1 MTLQMPNITIIA
13 DTSCL
18 IALSKIEAIELLKEL
33 YEEVYITEEIAL
45 EFGESIPKWV
55 RVETVKNKR
64 YQQLL
69 ELYLDLGEASAI
81 ALALEKVDVL
91 LILDD
96 LKGRKEAEKLGF
108 KITGTLGILYKAKK
122 VGLIHELKS
131 YIEKLKAVGFRL
143 SPKIEEDILR
153 KSNEI

>member
-1 MTLQMPNITIIA
+1 MPDIVVIA

-33 YEEVYITEEIAL
+33 YEEIYITEEIAV
-45 EFGESIPKWV
+45 EFGEVIPEWIN
-55 RVETVKNKR
+55 VENVKNKK

-69 ELYLDLGEASAI
+69 DLYLDLGEASAI
-81 ALALEKVDVL
+81 ALALEKADVL

-108 KITGTLGILYKAKK
+108 RITGTLGVLFKAKK
-122 VGLIHELKS
+122 IGLITELKS
-131 YIEKLKAVGFRL
+131 YVEKLKAVGFRL
-143 SPKIEEDILR
+143 SPTIEEDLLR